1 MSATIEKK
9 NVLVVVVSI
18 LQQFCKSQEIFEFV
32 ILGLVYHCSG
42 VLMHGHDVQL
52 PGGPRA

>member
-18 LQQFCKSQEIFEFV
+18 LQKFYKSQEIFK
-32 ILGLVYHCSG
+32 LS
-42 VLMHGHDVQL
+42 D
-52 PGGPRA
+52 